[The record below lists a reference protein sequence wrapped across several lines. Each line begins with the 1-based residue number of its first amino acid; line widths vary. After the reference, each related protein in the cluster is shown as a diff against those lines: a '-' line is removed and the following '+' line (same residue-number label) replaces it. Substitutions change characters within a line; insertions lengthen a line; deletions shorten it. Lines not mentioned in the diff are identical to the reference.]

1 MSAPTPDE
9 PRPREATSEPERVTP
24 GAAPL
29 AGVTSDSKVAGAN
42 RGGSQLRLASRLRDL
57 SRHLS
62 FRLFLVLFG
71 LLTLLQAIHTGL
83 LLREQKQQL
92 MDSVLL
98 SADRVGDVIQRSTRS
113 TMLRNQRTELHEMIE
128 NIGTQPG
135 FDGVRIFN
143 KMGHIM
149 FSTDAAEISEVVDKQ
164 AEACWRCH
172 AEGDPPPTLDRH
184 DRARIFVSADGH
196 RTLGLI
202 SPILN
207 APDCSSAACHAHSPE
222 QTVLGVL
229 DVRMSLAQVDAEL
242 AATQRHMRD
251 ASLALVLA
259 VALAFGLAIQ
269 RMLQAPVSRL
279 LDATRAVSAGRLD
292 HRIQI
297 RSENELGTLADSF
310 NHMTHALQQAQ
321 EENESWAFT
330 LEDKVR
336 QKTEELR
343 RAQAHLMQMDRM
355 ASLGRLAATVAHEI
369 NNPLAGIL
377 TYARLLERELQSV
390 PCEADGRADMQRYIG
405 TIGTET
411 RRCGDIVQNLL
422 SFARTSGTQMAPVQL
437 HALVESSL
445 ALVQHHFDLNEIRVV
460 RKLDPGEDEVV
471 CDAGEIRQALLA
483 LLVNAG
489 ESMSSG
495 GQIAIETRIGPQEVE
510 VAVTDAG
517 CGIPPDVL
525 PRIFE
530 PFYTTKSAT
539 KGVGLGLAVVYG
551 IMHRHDGRVEVRS
564 KPDEGST
571 FKLIWSR
578 RPRTGTA
585 NADVTAGAGGN
596 AGGTT

>member
-1 MSAPTPDE
+1 MTPSMPDGVQVPAGHESGPAPAATPAPVD
-9 PRPREATSEPERVTP
+9 P
-24 GAAPL
+24 GAASDAVA
-29 AGVTSDSKVAGAN
+29 AGPGPGRIA
-42 RGGSQLRLASRLRDL
+42 RLRRL
-57 SRHLS
+57 PRHLS

-71 LLTLLQAIHTGL
+71 LLALLQAIHTGL
-83 LLREQKQQL
+83 LLREQKRQL

-113 TMLRNQRTELHEMIE
+113 AMLRNQRTELHEMIQ

-143 KMGHIM
+143 KMGHIV
-149 FSTDAAEISEVVDKQ
+149 FSTDADEISQVVDKQ

-172 AEGDPPPTLDRH
+172 AAGDPPPTLDRH
-184 DRARIFVSADGH
+184 DRARIFASADGH

-207 APDCSSAACHAHSPE
+207 APDCSSAACHAHTPE

-242 AATQRHMRD
+242 AATQHRMRN

-279 LDATRAVSAGRLD
+279 IEATRAVSAGRLD
-292 HRIQI
+292 HRI
-297 RSENELGTLADSF
+297 RFRRDDELGALAASF
-310 NHMTHALQQAQ
+310 DRMTGALQKAQ
-321 EENESWAFT
+321 EENESWALT

-343 RAQAHLMQMDRM
+343 RAQSHLMQMDRM

-390 PCEADGRADMQRYIG
+390 AGDSGGRADMQRYIG
-405 TIGTET
+405 TIGNET

-422 SFARTSGTQMAPVQL
+422 SFARTSGTRMAPVRL

-460 RKLDPGEDEVV
+460 CRLDPGDDEVV

-489 ESMSSG
+489 ESMSAG
-495 GQIAIETRIGPQEVE
+495 GRLEVATRIGSQEVE
-510 VAVTDAG
+510 VAVTDSG

-551 IMHRHDGRVEVRS
+551 IMQRHDGRVDVRS

-571 FKLIWSR
+571 FTLVWSR
-578 RPRTGTA
+578 RPRSGTA
-585 NADVTAGAGGN
+585 NAGIPATAGGN